1 MSKNIRN
8 FIIISHV
15 DHGKSTLADRF
26 LEITQTVTRE
36 KMKPQFLDMLA
47 LERERGITIKMR
59 PVRMFYKC
67 PQEQKSYILNLIDS
81 PGHVDFSYE
90 VSRGLAAVEGAILL
104 IDAAKGIQAQTLHHL
119 LEAQK
124 QKLVIIPVINKID
137 LPQADIARTKKEIQ
151 GILAPNQE
159 ILEISAKFGT
169 NIKEL
174 LGEIIKKIPSP
185 ENKREAPLRALIF
198 DFEYDVYRGVIAFV
212 KIVEGEIKE
221 GEKIYFLRKKT
232 ECQIQ
237 EVGYFRPEMSKGK
250 ELKGGEIGY
259 LVTGIKEPGQVM
271 VGDTIVKPSPANAVP
286 LFGYKEPKPKVFV
299 SIYPENP
306 NDFSKLQKSL
316 SQLQLTDPAFN
327 FTPEKKTAF
336 GQGFSCS
343 FLGNL
348 HTEIIIARL
357 RREFDLALIISRPQ
371 VIYKVIEKEGSSYF
385 IFSAKDFPK
394 NLLNKELQERWVVL
408 EILTPQKFLGSVS
421 KLLENLRG
429 HYLQT
434 KFLGEDRLILIYK
447 APLREIMAGFHDK
460 LKEVSQGFASLHYE
474 IADWRRADLRKIE
487 ILIAGEQEE
496 LFSQIAPQD
505 KVFEQGKKIVKK
517 LKAILPK
524 QQFLVALQAR
534 VDGKIIARETISAQR
549 KDVTAPLYGGDFS
562 RKKKLL
568 EKQKKGKKKLKE
580 KGKIKI
586 SPEVFLNMIK
596 D

>member
-47 LERERGITIKMR
+47 LEKERGITIKMR
-59 PVRMFYKC
+59 PVRMLYKY

-90 VSRGLAAVEGAILL
+90 VSRGLAAVEGAVLL

-124 QKLVIIPVINKID
+124 QRLAIIPVINKID
-137 LPQADIARTKKEIQ
+137 LPQADIAIVKKEIQ
-151 GILAPNQE
+151 GILTSNQK
-159 ILEISAKFGT
+159 ILEISAKLGT

-174 LGEIIKKIPSP
+174 LGEIIKKIPCP
-185 ENKREAPLRALIF
+185 ENKREVPLRALIF
-198 DFEYDVYRGVIAFV
+198 DFEYDVYQGVIAFV
-212 KIVEGEIKE
+212 KIVEGQIKE
-221 GEKIYFLRKKT
+221 GEKVYFLRKKI

-237 EVGYFRPEMSKGK
+237 EVGYFKPEMSKSK

-259 LVTGIKEPGQVM
+259 LVTGIKEPSQVM
-271 VGDTIVKPSPANAVP
+271 VGDTIVKPSTVNAVP

-316 SQLQLTDPAFN
+316 CRLQLTDPAFT
-327 FTPEKKTAF
+327 FIPEKKTAF

-371 VIYKVIEKEGSSYF
+371 VIYKVIEKQGGSYF

-394 NLLNKELQERWVVL
+394 NLLNKELQERWVIL

-434 KFLGEDRLILIYK
+434 KFLGEDRLVLIYK

-474 IADWRRADLRKIE
+474 IADWQRADLRKIE

-496 LFSQIAPQD
+496 LFSQIAPRD

-517 LKAILPK
+517 LKTILPK

-562 RKKKLL
+562 RKRKLL
-568 EKQKKGKKKLKE
+568 EKQKKGKKELKE

-586 SPEVFLNMIK
+586 FPEVFLNMLK